1 MKGRTIALDQ
11 LGEAEAA
18 ALIVDGKLEDL
29 LIDSDHARPGTI
41 YRGIAQR
48 PMKGQGGMFLDTPE
62 GSAFLRQVKGLAP
75 GQPLIVQVTGFA
87 EPGKAIPVTTRIL
100 FKSRY
105 AIVTPG
111 APGLNI
117 SRRIKDEDIRE
128 NLLEIAHEVMPGAK
142 EAENGLI
149 LRSSCAEGNADEIAE
164 DIAAMAQ
171 LCAQVMADVSG
182 KAELLVEGDGPHSM
196 AWREWDEGDVDA
208 EPGAFERHDVHEM
221 IAALQRPLVPLPGGG
236 SMSIEP
242 TRALV
247 AVDVNTGGDTS
258 PAAGLKANIAALREL
273 PRQLRLRGLGGQ
285 IIVDP
290 APIPKKERRQLET
303 VLRAALKTDATETIL
318 AGWTQLGLMELQR
331 KRERVPLSEVLKPG
345 MLP

>member
-1 MKGRTIALDQ
+1 MKGRTIALDH
-11 LGEAEAA
+11 LGEAQAA

-29 LIDSDHARPGTI
+29 LIESDHARPGTI

-128 NLLEIAHEVMPGAK
+128 SLLEIAHEVMPGAK
-142 EAENGLI
+142 EAESGLI
-149 LRSSCAEGNADEIAE
+149 LRSSCAHGDPEEIAE

-171 LCAQVMADVSG
+171 LCAQVMGDVSG
-182 KAELLVEGDGPHSM
+182 KAELLVEGDGPHEL
-196 AWREWDEGDVDA
+196 AWREWEEGDVDA

-221 IAALQRPLVPLPGGG
+221 IAALQRALVPLPGGG

-285 IIVDP
+285 VIVDP

>member
-128 NLLEIAHEVMPGAK
+128 SLLEIAHEVMPGAN

>member
-1 MKGRTIALDQ
+1 MKGRTIALDH

-62 GSAFLRQVKGLAP
+62 GSAFLRQVKGLSP
-75 GQPLIVQVTGFA
+75 GQPLVVQVTGFA
-87 EPGKAIPVTTRIL
+87 EPGKAIPVTTRVL
-100 FKSRY
+100 FKSRF

-128 NLLEIAHEVMPGAK
+128 SLLEIAHEVMPGAK

-149 LRSSCAEGNADEIAE
+149 LRSSCAEGDPDEIAE
-164 DIAAMAQ
+164 DVAAMAQ
-171 LCAQVMADVSG
+171 LCEQVMADVSG
-182 KAELLVEGDGPHSM
+182 EAEVLVEGDGPHAL

-208 EPGAFERHDVHEM
+208 EAGSFERHNVHEM
-221 IAALQRPLVPLPGGG
+221 IEALARPLVPLPGGG

-247 AVDVNTGGDTS
+247 AVDINTGGDTS
-258 PAAGLKANIAALREL
+258 PAAGLKANVAALREL

-285 IIVDP
+285 IIVDL
-290 APIPKKERRQLET
+290 APMPKKERRQVES
-303 VLRAALKTDATETIL
+303 VLRAALKQDPTETIL

-345 MLP
+345 MLS